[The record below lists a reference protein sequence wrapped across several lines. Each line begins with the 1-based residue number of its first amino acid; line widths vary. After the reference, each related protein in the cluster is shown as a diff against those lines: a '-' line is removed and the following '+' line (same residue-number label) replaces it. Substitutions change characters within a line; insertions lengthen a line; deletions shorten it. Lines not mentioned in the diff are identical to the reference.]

1 MCLHISKIYKL
12 CRRIF
17 SMVFTETK
25 QKGDKKYYYR
35 VKSVRKGNKITRERK
50 YLGVNLTE
58 KELNE
63 QENKADQELE
73 ILSHLLTKGELD
85 FLETA
90 KKSRLEQPQENWEN
104 RYETF
109 VSKFTY
115 DSNAIEGNT
124 LTLQETSQL
133 LFDKTV
139 PVSKSLREVNEALN
153 HKEAFDYML
162 QYKGDIT
169 KNFIWDLHKKVVK
182 ETLKSDLVSQIGK
195 YRAVQVYIR
204 GVEWTPIK
212 PSEVPNEMKS
222 LLAWY
227 SRAKKK
233 LHPLVVAA
241 YFHVGFE
248 TVHPFVDGNGRV
260 GRLLMNYI
268 LNKNKYPMIN
278 IPNAIKNRYY
288 SALRSAQVK
297 GDMRPFVELLIDLL
311 KENKVIF

>member
-1 MCLHISKIYKL
+1 MY
-12 CRRIF
+12 
-17 SMVFTETK
+17 T
-25 QKGDKKYYYR
+25 
-35 VKSVRKGNKITRERK
+35 
-50 YLGVNLTE
+50 
-58 KELNE
+58 
-63 QENKADQELE
+63 
-73 ILSHLLTKGELD
+73 LLLIK
-85 FLETA
+85 
-90 KKSRLEQPQENWEN
+90 R
-104 RYETF
+104 ETF

-133 LFDKTV
+133 LFDKIV
-139 PVSKSLREVNEALN
+139 PVSKLLREVNEALN
-153 HKEAFDYML
+153 HKEAFDYAL
-162 QYKGDIT
+162 HYKEDIT
-169 KNFIWDLHKKVVK
+169 KKFICDVHKKVVK
-182 ETLKSDLVSQIGK
+182 ETLKPELAPQIGK
-195 YRAVQVYIR
+195 YRTIQVFIR

-268 LNKNKYPMIN
+268 LHKNKYPMIN
-278 IPNAIKNRYY
+278 IPNSIKNRYY
-288 SALRSAQVK
+288 SALHSAQVK
-297 GDMRPFVELLIDLL
+297 GDLRPFVELLIGILR
-311 KENKVIF
+311 ENKVIL

>member
-1 MCLHISKIYKL
+1 
-12 CRRIF
+12 
-17 SMVFTETK
+17 MVFTETK
-25 QKGDKKYYYR
+25 QKGGKKYYYR

-58 KELNE
+58 KELKE

-73 ILSHLLTKGELD
+73 VLSHLLTKEELD

-90 KKSRLEQPQENWEN
+90 KKSRLKQPQENWEN
-104 RYETF
+104 RYEAF

-133 LFDKTV
+133 LFDKVV

-162 QYKGDIT
+162 HYKGDIT
-169 KNFIWDLHKKVVK
+169 KKFILGLHKKVVK
-182 ETLKSDLVSQIGK
+182 ETLKPELVSQIGK
-195 YRAVQVYIR
+195 YRTVRVYIR

-268 LNKNKYPMIN
+268 LHKNKYPMIN
-278 IPNAIKNRYY
+278 IPNAIKARYY
-288 SALRSAQVK
+288 SALHSAQVK
-297 GDMRPFVELLIDLL
+297 GDMRPFVELLIDIL
-311 KENKVIF
+311 KDNKVIL